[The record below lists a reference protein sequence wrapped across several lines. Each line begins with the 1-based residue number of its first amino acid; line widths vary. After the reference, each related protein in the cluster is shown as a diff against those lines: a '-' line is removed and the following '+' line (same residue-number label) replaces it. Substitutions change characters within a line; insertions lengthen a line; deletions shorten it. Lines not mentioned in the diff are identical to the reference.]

1 MHWGEIGTW
10 SFSLWRSIHQQCLF
24 LIVCKSPDWKGCTPC
39 PIAAASE
46 SSAPRNP
53 TCWNKHSIIVEKVV
67 VSISVL
73 NEPVSPTCSL
83 RKFLMSPFCAKKEH
97 NSITNTNSTT
107 MFMITKLFSEE
118 KKDSKY
124 VSCNNKTLKDV
135 KQTLCWFP
143 ARKEGLREA
152 PW

>member
-1 MHWGEIGTW
+1 MHSLSDCRGIRIIGTEE
-10 SFSLWRSIHQQCLF
+10 
-24 LIVCKSPDWKGCTPC
+24 PDLLKQTLNHW
-39 PIAAASE
+39 
-46 SSAPRNP
+46 
-53 TCWNKHSIIVEKVV
+53 EKVV

-135 KQTLCWFP
+135 KSNKP
-143 ARKEGLREA
+143 YVG
-152 PW
+152 